1 MSLTLAEANR
11 AVDASLAKRV
21 ILEITVS
28 VSVCDAAAQIEP
40 FAGCSALPHL
50 RPVRLRLSPSWG
62 EAGND
67 PT

>member
-1 MSLTLAEANR
+1 MAESSNSTPLDIEQLNALAVR
-11 AVDASLAKRV
+11 LRDASDSIRNP
-21 ILEITVS
+21 
-28 VSVCDAAAQIEP
+28 AAQKKL
-40 FAGCSALPHL
+40 AGCSALPHL